1 MTNEET
7 QEIREISKRL
17 IKLLVRDNRKK
28 AKRVEK
34 DMKKY
39 PERYS
44 EDFLREAGYSA
55 EETKRLLAER
65 KSRLE
70 K

>member
-1 MTNEET
+1 MTNEEK
-7 QEIREISKRL
+7 QEIRKISKLL
-17 IKLLVRDNRKK
+17 IQLLVRDNRKK
-28 AKRVEK
+28 AK

-44 EDFLREAGYSA
+44 EDFLREAGYSV

>member
-1 MTNEET
+1 MTNEEK
-7 QEIREISKRL
+7 QEIRKISKLL
-17 IKLLVRDNRKK
+17 IQLLVRDNRKK

-39 PERYS
+39 PEQYS
-44 EDFLREAGYSA
+44 EDFLREAGYSV